1 MFHIAFGGP
10 SPLRFRW
17 LNAFIVGDSSY
28 WSLYSSCY
36 ISSRRRPSRERP
48 WCIIAFLPPA
58 WAVAS
63 ISLATGLRGKTRPI
77 IATLCAALPLASVLI
92 AWPTFVDSNQVYSD
106 LDALLPHM
114 QRGAAVMAIN
124 FGPNPPHRLWSP
136 SVAQGYVVAE
146 HGGRCVHDY
155 TESPVSVV
163 AQRPEKQWQ
172 EPLARLEGYLGGI
185 RPAWDF
191 TRFRYFLF
199 ATTKPSVALVVAM
212 ALKNDA
218 RLIASK
224 GDWYLFE
231 SKLALAPIDAD
242 DAPIPTP
249 HPKSLR
255 FLLDKLGNDFEALDP
270 DHRESLF
277 PTTRRSELSFS
288 KEHDIRVPSRP
299 PAPHTRSTHRPF
311 KICLTPSSVGSAS
324 SPPASRSAGRRTATP
339 IPVWACTRQP

>member
-1 MFHIAFGGP
+1 LVAV
-10 SPLRFRW
+10 L
-17 LNAFIVGDSSY
+17 IV
-28 WSLYSSCY
+28 LYFVAPTS
-36 ISSRRRPSRERP
+36 IKGTTLVHHR
-48 WCIIAFLPPA
+48 FLPPA

-77 IATLCAALPLASVLI
+77 VAMLCAALPLASVLI

-114 QRGAAVMAIN
+114 QRGATVMAIN

-212 ALKNDA
+212 ALKDEA

-231 SKLALAPIDAD
+231 SKLTLAPIDSD

-255 FLLDKLGNDFEALDP
+255 FLLDKLGNDFESMDP

-277 PTTRRSELSFS
+277 PDDDAVRAL
-288 KEHDIRVPSRP
+288 I
-299 PAPHTRSTHRPF
+299 
-311 KICLTPSSVGSAS
+311 
-324 SPPASRSAGRRTATP
+324 
-339 IPVWACTRQP
+339 Q